1 VASDLVPGSLFGN
14 YRVTRLLARGGMGAV
29 YLATDVESRRAVAL
43 KLVRADSAS
52 DPQYRAR
59 FEREA
64 RLTAEVDHPHV
75 VPLYDA
81 GEIDGVLYSA
91 TRFIDG
97 TDLGALIAYRR
108 TLHPRWATLVLA
120 QIASALDA
128 AHERRLI
135 HRDVKPANIL
145 IEDRAG
151 DAFAYLTDFGLSK
164 HVDAG
169 RGLTRPGFWVGTFS
183 YAAPEQLEARDVG
196 PAADVY
202 ALGCVLHEMLTG
214 MVPYGRVRTLATQ
227 PTSIEPAARLTD
239 PIARDLSAVVEQ
251 ATAMDPKQ
259 RYESAGD
266 LARAAQEAV
275 RDVEPPPQEPLL
287 PVARRVRSTLLDRS
301 APTTA

>member
-1 VASDLVPGSLFGN
+1 LIPGSLFGN
-14 YRVTRLLARGGMGAV
+14 YRVKRLVAQGGMGAV
-29 YLATDVESRRAVAL
+29 YLATDVQSQRAVAL
-43 KLVRADSAS
+43 KLVRADAAS
-52 DPQYRAR
+52 DPEYRAR

-75 VPLYDA
+75 VPLYEA
-81 GEIDGVLYSA
+81 GQVDGVLYSA

-108 TLHPRWATLVLA
+108 TLHPRWATLVVA
-120 QIASALDA
+120 QIASALDS

-145 IEDRAG
+145 IEDRG
-151 DAFAYLTDFGLSK
+151 GEAFAYLTDFGLSK

-169 RGLTRPGFWVGTFS
+169 RGLTRPGLWVGTFS
-183 YAAPEQLEARDVG
+183 YAAPEQIEARDIG
-196 PAADVY
+196 PATDVY

-214 MVPYGRVRTLATQ
+214 MVPYERVRTLVKP
-227 PTSIEPAARLTD
+227 PTSVELAARLTD
-239 PIARDLSAVVEQ
+239 QIPRSLSAVVER
-251 ATAMDPKQ
+251 ATAIDPKQ

-266 LARAAQEAV
+266 LARAALDAV
-275 RDVEPPPQEPLL
+275 RDAEPAPQEPLL
-287 PVARRVRSTLLDRS
+287 PIARRVASAVLDRS